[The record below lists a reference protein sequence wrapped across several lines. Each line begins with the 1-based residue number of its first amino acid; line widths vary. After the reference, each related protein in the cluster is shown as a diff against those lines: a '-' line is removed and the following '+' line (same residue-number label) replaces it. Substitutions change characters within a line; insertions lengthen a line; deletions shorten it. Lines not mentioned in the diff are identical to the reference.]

1 MRAVIT
7 SNEHPNMTRTADIST
22 PCSLHDVEKLLE
34 RASGDLETFS
44 ATVARVLNLLTKHS
58 SEGGKVKLSFDVV
71 RKLSALLDNF
81 SSLLA
86 EESDSECL
94 PTAFDQM
101 ATIIHFMYDN
111 IQFAEKEL
119 EIETFHLKLV
129 KLLLALKCFDIASE
143 QAVVLLHRLDGWS
156 SPHRTVRSSNAK
168 EPERASRRYSSFVVG
183 CWLSM
188 LAAFVELNPCGH
200 KYESTLRLL
209 VNSLDRLNFRIL
221 QSGNCERHNGVIF
234 RYTLR
239 LLEKLSNAKAQD
251 QSFDIDKNDAFTR
264 SLSKFTLFSCVKSDC
279 AEQLPNLIR
288 MFAQLHG
295 FENFKYILSLA
306 DVKQLQSFSADT
318 WMIAIEKLGAHACQ
332 SDRQLVTVHQI
343 LLIEESIHFGQE
355 HQPTIY
361 MILMRLATNGL
372 SCEKL
377 SLCMLEFMRSARHKS
392 LCRCELNTNKQFWR
406 CVRDFASELCKCLNI
421 PRSDPDIKY
430 ASRTSEILLQ
440 LVVSLLKAIEET
452 PSSSGNDDTIVP
464 ILKVSMMSLTMAYV
478 SLKTVCFQFPTCVS
492 NENACLEL
500 KQVLRKCHHIV
511 EERQFLKIEDFLLKL
526 VERSNSS
533 PNLEMLL
540 DADCHMCALLAVSN
554 TTDVHTDRLSLRLMA
569 RNHILLE
576 LGGRP
581 EIVLSSMLVNRAHE
595 AEVRA
600 VYAFELVRC
609 LCALPDIDRQE
620 LCALAVFRY
629 LQNNQDLE
637 WTRMLTE
644 HYSAWQEAIRFRVRF
659 EEQIFVETCL
669 ISSLHNDA
677 KLLSNLDRAISY
689 EMLIQMFDC
698 LLVLMAKHTSADGFY
713 DDYLQ
718 METVDKLINICEIL
732 SRQESTGCE
741 YRDFHRNAKEIEFAA
756 HLLYFQCAQ
765 QNTSDFNDANAEFA
779 MKYEKAMRHLRRLS
793 GYKQRSALC
802 DSIKNSFMNTFCVLE
817 STHSKLCFT
826 GNILAADSLFA
837 VVASTTGIELDTRLC
852 AGELFLLTDPSYTPT
867 LNNSKQVV
875 PGISWYRS
883 ESGFESVIH
892 SELLDICRLRSDGK
906 LVECVKVT
914 NQALHKLRLALKL
927 GNIVATTNGDHN
939 DSDRLQYLR
948 LLRHDGI
955 EVKYGMSFWHLM
967 TVYMQILFLK
977 SLVAHSIGCTEMS
990 KRALDEAVRT
1000 CESLNSLDLANIVR
1014 VQYTLHIME
1023 TSLDFNNQ
1031 FRAQKI
1037 LNAQTVEHSM
1047 SNPLQDVFGLSISYL
1062 RHMSCSDK
1070 LDNAR
1075 ACENCIEASL
1085 ATLQSLQNGTKL
1097 EIDPWIQWCTRLTAK
1112 MRARKALYVD
1122 IESANELLSQSRQW
1136 LQGKP
1141 SPCAADEAFIL
1152 IIQSTIEVG
1161 RLHGLQKSNPSLASH
1176 HFSAELDYVRALL
1189 QKSLQLTH
1197 EFPVFV
1203 KKLAALN
1210 SIVEVLYD
1218 PLASL
1223 NLTKSMHVMCGATFI
1238 QRSIVERASRISD
1251 PTLSAKSCRTEL
1263 DSREELVMLQSSST
1277 DMQLKMLAP
1286 DSAKIISVTHP
1297 LITLCESTLGILDDT
1312 PEHSSKVEI
1321 LLTRSS
1327 VLPDEIP
1334 VVVTLPWIR
1343 PAPDSISPV
1352 QELRD
1357 ILASKANSN
1366 ALKGDMK
1373 REEKIAWWEHRI
1385 AQDIQ
1390 LKELVHEVQSY
1401 TLGCWW
1407 FLLLGEPQDDVVK
1420 ETLAASSE
1428 IMCRLRDIGVLE
1440 GLELFQY
1447 APHAIRLLLQNAT
1460 KMQLKEI
1467 QTVLCSMFR
1476 GGEKYFAWE
1485 EEQDAVD
1492 AAQHAIQSLT
1502 MNCKD
1507 ISLSILAASKTGS
1520 GPEKRFQGP
1529 ILLLFDGY
1537 VSEFPWESLPL
1548 ISDQEYYRIPC
1559 ALYSQ
1564 ECATF
1569 PDLQC
1574 SQPIRYADLSNTLA
1588 VLNPDGDLL
1597 ETEKVLLPAIMTNQ
1611 SWKIITGVHP
1621 CGINEALALYDMF
1634 LFFGHGTAQQYLR
1647 PTSVVCSW
1655 KSIMILM
1662 GCSSGALVSQGELGY
1677 DGVVLSY
1684 MIKGSPAIVAN
1695 LWDVTDKDIDRFSL
1709 ELIGGWRGG
1718 PNSSKVHSI
1727 STSVVRARVNCRL
1740 KFLTGGAP
1748 VIYGIPAFLRE

>member
-1 MRAVIT
+1 MIT
-7 SNEHPNMTRTADIST
+7 SNEHPDMTRTPGISV

-34 RASGDLETFS
+34 RASGDLDTFS
-44 ATVARVLNLLTKHS
+44 ADVARVLNLLTTRS
-58 SEGGKVKLSFDVV
+58 SKGGKVKLSFDVF

-81 SSLLA
+81 SSLLSK
-86 EESDSECL
+86 ENRRECL

-111 IQFAEKEL
+111 IQFAEKQL

-143 QAVVLLHRLDGWS
+143 QALVLLHRLEELS

-168 EPERASRRYSSFVVG
+168 EAERASRRYSSFVVG

-188 LAAFVELNPCGH
+188 LAAFAELNPCGH

-209 VNSLDRLNFRIL
+209 VNSLERLNFRIL

-239 LLEKLSNAKAQD
+239 LLEKLSNAKARD
-251 QSFDIDKNDAFTR
+251 ESSEIDKNDAFSR

-279 AEQLPNLIR
+279 ADQLPNLIR

-306 DVKQLQSFSADT
+306 DMKQLQSFSADT

-343 LLIEESIHFGQE
+343 LLIEESIQLGQE

-372 SCEKL
+372 GCEKL
-377 SLCMLEFMRSARHKS
+377 SLCILEFMRSARHES
-392 LCRCELNTNKQFWR
+392 LSRCEVNTNKQFWR
-406 CVRDFASELCKCLNI
+406 CVRDFASEVCKCLNI
-421 PRSDPDIKY
+421 PRSDPHIKY

-452 PSSSGNDDTIVP
+452 LSSSSSDDTIVP
-464 ILKVSMMSLTMAYV
+464 IVKVSMMSLTMAYV
-478 SLKTVCFQFPTCVS
+478 SLKTICFQFSTCAS

-500 KQVLRKCHHIV
+500 KQVLRVCHHIV

-526 VERSNSS
+526 VQRSNSG

-540 DADCHMCALLAVSN
+540 DADCHVCALLAVSN

-569 RNHILLE
+569 RNRILLE

-595 AEVRA
+595 SEVRA

-609 LCALPDIDRQE
+609 LCALPDTDRQE
-620 LCALAVFRY
+620 LCALAVFGY
-629 LQNNQDLE
+629 LRNNQELD

-644 HYSAWQEAIRFRVRF
+644 HYSAWQEAICFRVRF

-677 KLLSNLDRAISY
+677 KLLSNFDHATSY

-698 LLVLMAKHTSADGFY
+698 LLLLMAKHTFAGGFHEG
-713 DDYLQ
+713 YLQ

-741 YRDFHRNAKEIEFAA
+741 YRDFYRSAKEIEFAA
-756 HLLYFQCAQ
+756 HLLYFSCAQ
-765 QNTSDFNDANAEFA
+765 QNASDFNDSNAKFA
-779 MKYEKAMRHLRRLS
+779 LKYEKAMRHLRRLS
-793 GYKQRSALC
+793 GCKQQNALF

-826 GNILAADSLFA
+826 GNILATGSLFA
-837 VVASTTGIELDTRLC
+837 VVVSTTGIELDTRLC
-852 AGELFLLTDPSYTPT
+852 ARELFLLTDPSYTPT
-867 LNNSKQVV
+867 FNNSKQVV
-875 PGISWYRS
+875 PSISWYRS
-883 ESGFESVIH
+883 ESGFESVVH
-892 SELLDICRLRSDGK
+892 SELLDICRLRREGK

-914 NQALHKLRLALKL
+914 NQTLHKLRLALKL
-927 GNIVATTNGDHN
+927 GNIIATSNGDHD
-939 DSDRLQYLR
+939 DSGRLQYLR

-955 EVKYGMSFWHLM
+955 EIKYGVSFWHLM
-967 TVYMQILFLK
+967 TVYMQVLFLK

-990 KRALDEAVRT
+990 KRILDEAVRT
-1000 CESLNSLDLANIVR
+1000 CESLNLLDLSNIVQ

-1037 LNAQTVEHSM
+1037 LNAQTTGHSM
-1047 SNPLQDVFGLSISYL
+1047 SNPLQDVFVLSISYL
-1062 RHMSCSDK
+1062 RHMGCSDE
-1070 LDNAR
+1070 LDNER

-1085 ATLQSLQNGTKL
+1085 ATLQSLQQYGTKL
-1097 EIDPWIQWCTRLTAK
+1097 EMNPWIQWCTRLTAK

-1152 IIQSTIEVG
+1152 LIQSTIEVG
-1161 RLHGLQKSNPSLASH
+1161 RLCGLQQSNSSLALH
-1176 HFSAELDYVRALL
+1176 RFSAELDYVRALL

-1197 EFPVFV
+1197 EFPIFV

-1210 SIVEVLYD
+1210 SIVQVLYD

-1238 QRSIVERASRISD
+1238 QQSIVELASRVSD

-1286 DSAKIISVTHP
+1286 DSAKKISVTHP
-1297 LITLCESTLGILDDT
+1297 LITLCESTLGTLDHK

-1327 VLPDEIP
+1327 VVPDEIP

-1366 ALKGDMK
+1366 PNSLKGDMK

-1407 FLLLGEPQDDVVK
+1407 FLLLGEPRDDVIKV
-1420 ETLAASSE
+1420 TLAASSE

-1440 GLELFQY
+1440 GLELFQH

-1460 KMQLKEI
+1460 KMQLNEI

-1476 GGEKYFAWE
+1476 GGEKHFAWE
-1485 EEQDAVD
+1485 EGQDAVD
-1492 AAQHAIQSLT
+1492 AAQQAIQSLT
-1502 MNCKD
+1502 THCKD

-1520 GPEKRFQGP
+1520 GPEKRLQGP
-1529 ILLLFDGY
+1529 ILLLFEGY
-1537 VSEFPWESLPL
+1537 ISEFPWESLPL

-1597 ETEKVLLPAIMTNQ
+1597 ETEKVLLPAIMTNK

-1621 CGINEALALYDMF
+1621 SGINEALALYDMF

-1684 MIKGSPAIVAN
+1684 MIKGSPAVVAN

-1727 STSVVRARVNCRL
+1727 STSVIRARAKCRL

-1748 VIYGIPAFLRE
+1748 VIYGVPAFVRE